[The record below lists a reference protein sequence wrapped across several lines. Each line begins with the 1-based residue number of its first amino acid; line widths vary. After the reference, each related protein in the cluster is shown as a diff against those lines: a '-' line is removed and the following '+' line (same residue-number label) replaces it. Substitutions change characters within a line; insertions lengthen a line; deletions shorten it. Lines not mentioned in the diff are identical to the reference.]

1 MKEIML
7 PYILI
12 TWLLFKFKI
21 LKPTGRNY
29 FITTSIGILLA
40 LTLFLGHRF
49 YSPADLTN
57 STTVKAPHAVLSPA
71 IGQQIDKI
79 FIDHNQIVAKGD
91 VLYQLKDDKITS
103 AMSEVRSAKIEID
116 RTIDAKLVA
125 LAQAKRNHIR
135 HQGMNEHV
143 SPKDLEESAD
153 LVDTLNADLAV
164 LQAQKLGL
172 KAQQDNLNFELA
184 RLTVTAPFDG
194 MVTHIYIADGSRIG
208 SLHLWDINKKFIEM
222 RIPDQAYKHIQ
233 KGQFSEFFVHAY
245 PGEIFRA
252 RVHSVVNATGEA
264 QGSLLPQEQS
274 VAQHIQ
280 RGAAPVGRTVI
291 LEIDAETMAM
301 LPIGATGSAW
311 ISAEKPHS
319 LLGFLDIIG
328 GATVRLTAVKSYLQ
342 AL

>member
-12 TWLLFKFKI
+12 TWLLFKFKV
-21 LKPTGRNY
+21 LKPTVRNY

-103 AMSEVRSAKIEID
+103 AMSEVRSAKLEID

-135 HQGMNEHV
+135 QQGMSEHV

-164 LQAQKLGL
+164 LQAKKLGL

-208 SLHLWDINKKFIEM
+208 SLHLWDINKKFVEM

-274 VAQHIQ
+274 VAQHTQ

-301 LPIGATGSAW
+301 LPIGAAGSAW